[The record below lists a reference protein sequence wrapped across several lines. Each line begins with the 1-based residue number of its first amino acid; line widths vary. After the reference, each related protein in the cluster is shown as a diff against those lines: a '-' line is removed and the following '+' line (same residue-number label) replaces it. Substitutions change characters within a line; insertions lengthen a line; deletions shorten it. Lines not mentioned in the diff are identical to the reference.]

1 MSQAVHTVAA
11 GGGLW
16 PGQAAMLS
24 LLASREEY
32 RSLKVMV
39 TTRKELELL
48 ADIALAAAVLLRDR
62 LSEASS
68 FIQARSPQ
76 PEPERLLHELCLPS

>member
-1 MSQAVHTVAA
+1 MSQAVHATAA

-32 RSLKVMV
+32 RSLKVLI
-39 TTRKELELL
+39 TTRQELELL
-48 ADIALAAAVLLRDR
+48 ADIALTAAVLLRER
-62 LSEASS
+62 LSEAAA
-68 FIQARSPQ
+68 FIRARTPAGT
-76 PEPERLLHELCLPS
+76 RAPSV

>member
-32 RSLKVMV
+32 RSLKVMI

-62 LSEASS
+62 LPEASS
-68 FIQARSPQ
+68 FIQVRSPQ